1 MGGIYQQEFEP
12 EIVLVSAGF
21 DAATGHPS
29 QLGGYQVS
37 SACFGYM
44 TRQLMKLAGGRVIM
58 ALEGGYD
65 LPAICDA
72 SYECVRALLGDEPL
86 PMRHEELSR
95 RPCQNAIDSL
105 HKVIGIQVGNAV
117 FQFPYLSNR
126 LTNRSFVCF

>member
-1 MGGIYQQEFEP
+1 M
-12 EIVLVSAGF
+12 VSAGF

-37 SACFGYM
+37 AACFGHM
-44 TRQLMKLAGGRVIM
+44 TRLLMELAGGRVIM

-86 PMRHEELSR
+86 PLRHEELTR
-95 RPCQNAIDSL
+95 RPCQNAVDSL
-105 HKVIGIQVGNAV
+105 LKVINIQVL
-117 FQFPYLSNR
+117 FHPTTTR
-126 LTNRSFVCF
+126 

>member
-1 MGGIYQQEFEP
+1 MNGIEQEFEP

-105 HKVIGIQVGNAV
+105 HKVIGIQVYNTLLK
-117 FQFPYLSNR
+117 F
-126 LTNRSFVCF
+126 RSKM